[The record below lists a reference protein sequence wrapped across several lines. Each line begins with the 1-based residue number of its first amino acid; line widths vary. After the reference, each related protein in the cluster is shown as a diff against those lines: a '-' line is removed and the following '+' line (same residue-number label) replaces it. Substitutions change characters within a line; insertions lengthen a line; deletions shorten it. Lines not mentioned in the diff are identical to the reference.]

1 MLRACVHNDWHV
13 AHLSQGLHWHMAGE
27 LRNGK
32 YGYTHRDV
40 QAQLYQRV
48 AQSMPGMKPRA
59 DDWRASKVWRVNVYV
74 RADPCNQ
81 RSGSSAAK
89 RAYYRAAESDMC
101 DKDARELAKVQ
112 EILDTT
118 LRLDNDL
125 SDTAIAQL
133 ATRHARLLAGLP
145 INRRIGRECDD
156 EIRCRVVL
164 LGSSKR
170 LRDHSSHS
178 QRDAE
183 VAQAEATLSADRV
196 SRARTRSV
204 QESAVTE
211 VRKWIL
217 KQLRKM
223 QECGAIDCPLL
234 KVCPYV
240 YVRYDMDRTYARW
253 I

>member
-1 MLRACVHNDWHV
+1 
-13 AHLSQGLHWHMAGE
+13 MAGE

-40 QAQLYQRV
+40 RAQLYQRV

-59 DDWRASKVWRVNVYV
+59 DDWRASKVKRVNVYV
-74 RADPCNQ
+74 RADSSNYN
-81 RSGSSAAK
+81 SSAAK
-89 RAYYRAAESDMC
+89 RTYYRAAESDMC